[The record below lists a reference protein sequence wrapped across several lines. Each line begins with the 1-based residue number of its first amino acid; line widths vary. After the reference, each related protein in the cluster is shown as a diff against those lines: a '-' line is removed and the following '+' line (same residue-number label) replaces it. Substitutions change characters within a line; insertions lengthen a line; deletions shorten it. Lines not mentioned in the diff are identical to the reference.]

1 VRIDCGY
8 CVLRPWSEGDEVS
21 LVRHANNYE
30 VWRRLRDRFPHPYT
44 QADAEQWIA
53 FATQE
58 TQRQGAIEVYGEAAG
73 GIGLELESD
82 INCRSAEI
90 GYWLGEAF
98 WGKGITTAA
107 VRALTSYGFEAFNL
121 TRIFAVPFANSS
133 ASIRVLE
140 KCGYIREGIMR
151 RSAIKEG
158 VVLDQV
164 LYALTDRD
172 LAYTSSVG

>member
-1 VRIDCGY
+1 MRIDCGY

-58 TQRQGAIEVYGEAAG
+58 TQTHFAIEVHGEATG
-73 GIGLELESD
+73 GIGLELGSE
-82 INCRSAEI
+82 INRRSAEI

-140 KCGYIREGIMR
+140 KCGYIREGVMR

-164 LYALTDRD
+164 LYAFTDRD
-172 LAYTSSVG
+172 